1 MKLGLVRHFKV
12 KTNENTFL
20 SPKEFAEAMTNYD
33 IAPVI
38 ENGLEINSDEWDI
51 CYCSTLPRAITTAEK
66 IYDKEIIK
74 TNLLVEVPISPFT
87 QKNIKLPVTFWHI
100 GARIAWYKKYKSQ
113 IENKDATKERT
124 YKFYN
129 LIKDS
134 GYENILI
141 VSHGYFLRMFYEEI
155 KKKGFRGEIDM
166 NIQNGKLYVIEN

>member
-12 KTNENTFL
+12 ITNVNTLL
-20 SPKEFAEAMTNYD
+20 SSVEFAEAMSIYD
-33 IAPVI
+33 VAPVM
-38 ENGLEINSDEWDI
+38 ENDLKINSDDWEI

-66 IYDKEIIK
+66 IYDKKIIK
-74 TNLLVEVPISPFT
+74 TDLLVEVPISPFT
-87 QKNIKLPVTFWHI
+87 KKNIKLPITFWHI

-113 IENKDATKERT
+113 IENKDDTKERIN
-124 YKFYN
+124 KFYN

-134 GYENILI
+134 GYKNILI

-155 KKKGFRGEIDM
+155 KKKGFRGEIDL